1 MRITGWVVLLAV
13 GFVLY
18 GAPPVWAW
26 GPATHIGLAGSVL
39 DQLALLPIGV
49 AAVLAR
55 HRFAYLFG
63 SMATDVVFAKRLSR
77 VKQFCHHWSTGFR
90 LLDKAADER
99 AQAFAYGY
107 LSHLAAD
114 TVAHGKFVPRQI
126 VVSGSSVSVGHLYWE
141 LRADALQS
149 DSTWSKLEG
158 VLRYDHAHHHE
169 ALSDLI
175 TDTFLSYPLNR
186 LLFNGMNALAVRREF
201 RRTVDVWNRR
211 SRWYLSPELVISYRA
226 ECLDRIHS
234 ILTEGTGSPL
244 LREDPNGTSAL
255 MQLRVRRREV
265 RRLKRRGMPVER
277 RLREVS
283 RGFAPTTKN
292 GRGIIGASPKLIG
305 ESDPEPTA
313 SLRV

>member
-1 MRITGWVVLLAV
+1 MRIAGWVVLLAA
-13 GFVLY
+13 GSVLC
-18 GAPPVWAW
+18 GAEPAWAW
-26 GPATHIGLAGSVL
+26 GPATHIGLAGSIL
-39 DQLALLPIGV
+39 DQLAFLPMGV

-55 HRFAYLFG
+55 YRLAYLFG

-90 LLDKAADER
+90 LLDGAADER

-126 VVSGSSVSVGHLYWE
+126 VVSGSSVNLGHLYWE

-149 DSTWSKLEG
+149 DATWSELER
-158 VLRYDHAHHHE
+158 VLEYDHTHHHE
-169 ALSDLI
+169 ALSGHI
-175 TDTFLSYPLNR
+175 TDTFLSYRLNR

-211 SRWYLSPELVISYRA
+211 SRMYLAPELINDYHG

-234 ILTEGTGSPL
+234 ILNEGTGSPL

-265 RRLKRRGMPVER
+265 RRLKRRGLPVER

-283 RGFAPTTKN
+283 RGFAPVAKN
-292 GRGIIGASPKLIG
+292 RQGIIDAGSELIEQSHA
-305 ESDPEPTA
+305 ESNT